1 MKLMKDEAM
10 RKYIMGKLESEEEDW
25 SPDGIVGRMK
35 QEGKEVVCT
44 KTIYNYI
51 HGYEPS
57 KVKRLRHKW

>member
-1 MKLMKDEAM
+1 M
-10 RKYIMGKLESEEEDW
+10 RKYIMEKLESEEEDW

-35 QEGKEVVCT
+35 AEGKEIVCT

-57 KVKRLRHKW
+57 KVKRLRHKR